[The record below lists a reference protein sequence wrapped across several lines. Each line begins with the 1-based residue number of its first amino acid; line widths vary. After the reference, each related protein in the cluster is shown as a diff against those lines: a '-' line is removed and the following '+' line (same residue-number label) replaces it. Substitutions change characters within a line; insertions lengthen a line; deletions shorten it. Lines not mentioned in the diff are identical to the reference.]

1 MAQIVY
7 RGNLSSAFFPFVSE
21 FQGKTVIVPGQDNN
35 FNRQLQSSAD
45 LDKDIGIPQL
55 YYCHNVLPNGNG
67 FQSVGYEQRI
77 AKTYIPT
84 SALTRAYSVRDDSLG
99 RKAYMMTGTNVLW
112 LVEDEIAGYKPPL
125 GGYFI
130 GATFVPFPS
139 HLQDFQI
146 TTAHVAGVTY
156 IYLSNSYC
164 LVYDF
169 VNHQLNQTALA
180 GLDFSVILGLTESN
194 GYLIAYSSNSVAWSS
209 TITPTDFIP
218 SLQTGAGGG
227 AVEGVK
233 GVITCCSPTSNG
245 FTVFTQTNAVS
256 VLYTGNSRYPFQ
268 FSECLGAGGV
278 ASLERVTYEADSGY
292 NYVYTSRGFQ
302 IIQAKSAQ
310 TVFADLT
317 DFLAGQYFEDFDEVT
332 NLFTY
337 QTLSTPLL
345 KKLTLVA
352 ARYLVISYGISSLTH
367 ALVYDV
373 VQKRFGK
380 LKVNHTDCFE
390 YELLSE
396 DVSDIPKKAIA
407 FLDFDGS
414 VKVCN
419 FAVSFTNRSG
429 VAFLGKYQYVR
440 SRELQLQTVALENP
454 TVGGFFSV
462 QCWTSWDGKN
472 TAIPAIGTLLE
483 SSRNTATYGFD
494 SPVGNNHS
502 ILVSGCF
509 NLTTIELAFNV
520 HGRM

>member
-1 MAQIVY
+1 MTQIAY
-7 RGNLSSAFFPFVSE
+7 RGNLSSAFFPFISE

-77 AKTYIPT
+77 GPTYVPT
-84 SALTRAYSVRDDSLG
+84 SPLIRAYSVRDDSLG
-99 RKAYMMTGTNVLW
+99 RKAYMMTGTNTLWFVENEVTGYRPYVATYWNAGVENVL
-112 LVEDEIAGYKPPL
+112 PQN
-125 GGYFI
+125 
-130 GATFVPFPS
+130 
-139 HLQDFQI
+139 LQDYQI
-146 TTAHVAGVTY
+146 TTAHVGGVTY
-156 IYLSNSYC
+156 IYISHFGC
-164 LVYDF
+164 FVYDF
-169 VNHQLNQTALA
+169 VNNRLNLQTLN
-180 GLDFSVILGLTESN
+180 GLTSTAIIGLTESN

-209 TITPTDFIP
+209 TILATDFVP

-233 GVITCCSPTSNG
+233 GVITCGSPTSNG
-245 FTVFTQTNAVS
+245 FTIFTQTNAVS
-256 VLYTGNSRYPFQ
+256 VLYTGNSRFPFQ

-302 IIQAKSAQ
+302 IIQSKSAQ

-317 DFLAGQYFEDFDEVT
+317 DFLAGQYFEDFDEAS
-332 NLFTY
+332 NAFTY
-337 QTLSTPLL
+337 QSLSSPLL

-352 ARYLVISYGISSLTH
+352 ARYLVISYGITSLTH

-380 LKVNHTDCFE
+380 LKVPHTDCFE

-407 FLDFDGS
+407 FLQIDGT
-414 VKVCN
+414 VKVVN
-419 FAVSFTNRSG
+419 FAVSFINRSG

-440 SRELQLQTVALENP
+440 SREIQMQTAAFENP
-454 TVGGFFSV
+454 TVGGAFST
-462 QCWTSWDGKN
+462 QCWSSWDGKN
-472 TAIPAIGTLLE
+472 VAVKTPGVTIEAT
-483 SSRNTATYGFD
+483 RNSTTYGYD
-494 SPVGNNHS
+494 SVVGNNHS
-502 ILVSGCF
+502 LLVSGCF

>member
-1 MAQIVY
+1 MTQIAY
-7 RGNLSSAFFPFVSE
+7 RGNLSSAFFPFISE

-35 FNRQLQSSAD
+35 FNRQLQSAAD

-67 FQSVGYEQRI
+67 IQSVGYENRI
-77 AKTYIPT
+77 GPTYLPT
-84 SALTRAYSVRDDSLG
+84 SPLTRAFNVRDDSLG
-99 RKAYMMTGTNVLW
+99 RKAYMMSGTNVLW
-112 LVEDEIAGYKPPL
+112 IVEDEIAGYRPPL
-125 GGYFI
+125 GGYNDGVNFI
-130 GATFVPFPS
+130 TFPPN
-139 HLQDFQI
+139 LQDYQI

-156 IYLSNSYC
+156 IYINNTIC

-169 VNHQLNQTALA
+169 VNNVFNAQPLA
-180 GLDFSVILGLTESN
+180 GLSVYAIIGLTESN
-194 GYLIAYSSNSVAWSS
+194 GYLIAYSANSVAWSS
-209 TITPTDFIP
+209 TILATDFVP

-227 AVEGVK
+227 SVEGIK
-233 GVITCCSPTSNG
+233 GNITCCSPTSNG
-245 FTVFTQTNAVS
+245 FTVFTQVNAVS

-268 FSECLGAGGV
+268 FSECLGSGGV

-302 IIQAKSAQ
+302 IIQSKSAQ

-317 DFLAGQYFEDFDEVT
+317 DFLAGQYFEDFDEIT
-332 NLFTY
+332 GTFTY
-337 QTLSTPLL
+337 QTLSTPLM

-352 ARYLVISYGISSLTH
+352 ARYLVVSYGINSLTH

-380 LKVNHTDCFE
+380 LKVPHTDCFE

-396 DVSDIPKKAIA
+396 DVSDIPKKSIA
-407 FLDFDGS
+407 FLQQDGT
-414 VKVCN
+414 VKVVN
-419 FAVSFTNRSG
+419 FAVSFVNRNG

-440 SRELQLQTVALENP
+440 SRELQMQTVSFENP
-454 TVGGFFSV
+454 TVGGIFGCN
-462 QCWTSWDGKN
+462 CWSSWDGKN
-472 TAIPAIGTLLE
+472 TAKQTEGIII
-483 SSRNTATYGFD
+483 SSGRNTITYGFD
-494 SPVGNNHS
+494 SVVGENHS
-502 ILVSGCF
+502 LLVVGCF